1 MPAIYTVKWSDQ
13 NKMQQNIS
21 ADGTIETSWHRP
33 EWHLLHDARS
43 TEYYILEPDLKMQK
57 TGAGS
62 FTFRIPPTH
71 PDYAE
76 IVHLGI
82 MWDVAVYKND
92 KFLWGG
98 HPLAL
103 ETDLYGNCSVTCE
116 GVLGYLSDIYLEP
129 FHFTY
134 NANSTIPNMC
144 LWLVNYYRDKVRALA
159 GIDSE
164 NLSCL
169 HRSFQCGAVG
179 FQDNTQ
185 YIRYTGKHL
194 TAMQAIQTKLIDY
207 FGGWLEVTESI
218 EFADPGI
225 DGSGIWRIIYHAE
238 NPNQLPIQQKLEIGV
253 NIISLTQTLDYT
265 DFATALVPVDSNG
278 NAIYTSQNAQ
288 RYTESIY
295 FWSKTIKKVENT
307 ALFINLPLAAK
318 YGIITKSYTEDA
330 FESWQE
336 NFVYEQDFLDHVA
349 TVAHNLTAPL
359 AMIEVQAIDLSILDD
374 AEEPI
379 TIGCKIPVI
388 LEKNVE
394 PVILTVNEIQLRLD
408 DPTQNT
414 ITLGGTVKTLT
425 NKFL

>member
-21 ADGTIETSWHRP
+21 ADGIPESSWNRP
-33 EWHLLHDARS
+33 IWNLLHDARS
-43 TEYYILEPDLKMQK
+43 EDYHILEPDLKMQK

-76 IVHLGI
+76 IVRLGI

-92 KFLWGG
+92 EFLWSG

-103 ETDLYGNCSVTCE
+103 ETDLYGTCSVTCE

-129 FHFTY
+129 FHFKTY
-134 NANSTIPNMC
+134 PSEMC
-144 LWLVNYYRDKVRALA
+144 KWFVNIYRDKIRSL
-159 GIDSE
+159 IHSDDI
-164 NLSCL
+164 NPICM
-169 HRSFQCGAVG
+169 HRTFQYGSDV
-179 FQDNTQ
+179 FNDQKE
-185 YIRYTGKHL
+185 YLRYTGKHL
-194 TAMQAIQTKLIDY
+194 TAMEAIQTKLIDY
-207 FGGWLEVTESI
+207 FGGWLEVTESR
-218 EFADPGI
+218 EFVNPGV
-225 DGSGIWRIIYHAE
+225 DWSGIWKIIYHVE
-238 NPNQLPIQQKLEIGV
+238 NPDQLPIQQKLEIGV

-278 NAIYTSQNAQ
+278 NAIYTSGQ
-288 RYTESIY
+288 YEKDVY
-295 FWSKTIKKVENT
+295 FYNKHIKKPQNT
-307 ALFINLPLAAK
+307 ALFINIDLAEK
-318 YGIITKSYTEDA
+318 YGIITKQYTEDA
-330 FESWQE
+330 FEDWLE
-336 NFVYEQDFLDHVA
+336 NFGYEQAFLDHMGDMA
-349 TVAHNLTAPL
+349 FNLSAPL

-374 AEEPI
+374 AEASI
-379 TIGCKIPVI
+379 TIGCKVPVI
-388 LEKNVE
+388 LQKNAE
-394 PVILTVNEIQLRLD
+394 PVILTVNEIQIRLD